1 MNTENRD
8 PNIETAPDGAVT
20 ETVEAEKPSRRETAF
35 RILSSFCFTVAVAAF
50 LVMVYVY
57 TAKDLTVSPYLSA
70 CLSLAFGLG
79 IGFGMLFRTFQ
90 RKEENVST
98 INYFFKIAFSL
109 LILLTAVLTFLVSL
123 LQIIHAA

>member
-1 MNTENRD
+1 
-8 PNIETAPDGAVT
+8 
-20 ETVEAEKPSRRETAF
+20 
-35 RILSSFCFTVAVAAF
+35 
-50 LVMVYVY
+50 
-57 TAKDLTVSPYLSA
+57 
-70 CLSLAFGLG
+70 
-79 IGFGMLFRTFQ
+79 MLFRTFQ